1 MAAVTQKAGM
11 QGAALPLNGRV
22 LPAFGI
28 IGWRWISR
36 NPAVAIAPVLL
47 PFMFLYFLRLI
58 TPASYFPG
66 EVVGAM
72 LFVSQNIGNWVLGD
86 SATWRIQ
93 LALQDMFVASPLGK
107 IGYLAGIAFS
117 NLLAA
122 VPALVVLGVVLALV
136 YPVSLSGWLILLGTI
151 LVLWLLFSAI
161 GITISSRIKSRREI
175 WPVGNFAFTALGML
189 SPLYYPL
196 STLPPPLQ
204 DVARFLPGTYAA
216 LVAKGGM
223 GLTPLAQGD
232 MIIDGCLLIV
242 SAVAGIL
249 LSLQFYRW
257 RMN

>member
-1 MAAVTQKAGM
+1 MAP
-11 QGAALPLNGRV
+11 PLNGRFFR
-22 LPAFGI
+22 AFTL

-72 LFVSQNIGNWVLGD
+72 LFVSQNVGNWVLGD

-107 IGYLAGIAFS
+107 VGYLAGIAFS
-117 NLLAA
+117 NLMAA
-122 VPALVVLGVVLALV
+122 MPALVVLAVVLAII
-136 YPVSLSGWLILLGTI
+136 YPVSLVGWLILIGTI

-196 STLPPPLQ
+196 STLPPALQ
-204 DVARFLPGTYAA
+204 VVAHFLPGTYAA
-216 LVAKGGM
+216 LLAKGGM
-223 GLTPLAQGD
+223 GLITLGQGD
-232 MIIDGCLLIV
+232 LLLDGFLLIA
-242 SAVAGIL
+242 SAIIGIL

-257 RMN
+257 RVT

>member
-1 MAAVTQKAGM
+1 MTP
-11 QGAALPLNGRV
+11 PLNGKV
-22 LPAFGI
+22 LPAFAL

-58 TPASYFPG
+58 TPASLFPS

-72 LFVSQNIGNWVLGD
+72 LFVAQNIGNWVLGD

-93 LALQDMFVASPLGK
+93 LALQDLFVASPLSK
-107 IGYLAGIAFS
+107 VGYLAGIAFS

-122 VPALVVLGVVLALV
+122 VPAFIVLAIVLALV
-136 YPVSLSGWLILLGTI
+136 YPVSLVGWLILLGTI

-189 SPLYYPL
+189 SPLYYSL
-196 STLPPPLQ
+196 GTLPPALQ

-216 LVAKGGM
+216 LLAKGGM
-223 GLTPLAQGD
+223 GLNPLGQGD
-232 MIIDGCLLIV
+232 MLLDAFLLV
-242 SAVAGIL
+242 ASATAGIL

-257 RMN
+257 RIA